1 MNIIVEL
8 VSPGRFFKDAP
19 IHSLNECL
27 KKRGFEVVFAADQAD
42 LVRVVENNARLA
54 GVVIDWEDSPQ
65 ELCQQI
71 HDFNEYLP
79 VFAFSSS
86 NSVTDATFQQLSLN
100 VEFFEYEI
108 SNAADIAVTISQ
120 KVEEYEKAVT
130 PPLTRAL
137 INFAKEGKYTFCTP
151 GHMSG
156 TAFQHSPVGALF
168 YDFFGAN
175 TFKADVSVSV
185 GELGSLLDH
194 SGPHRDAEKYIAETF
209 NADRS
214 YIVTN
219 GTSTANKIIGLYSA
233 PAGSTVLIDR
243 NCHKSLTHLMMMS
256 NVIPIYLRPTRNAYG
271 ILGGIPQS
279 EFKHETI
286 EKRVK
291 ETPNATWPVH
301 AVVTNSTYD
310 GLFYNTGFIKNT
322 LDVKS
327 IHFDS
332 AWVPYT
338 NFSPIYQGLAG
349 MSGGRT
355 EGKVIYETQST
366 HKLLAAFSQASMI
379 HVKGEINEATFN
391 EAFMMH
397 TSTSPFYPIVA
408 STETAAA
415 MMRGNVGR
423 RLIDESIDRAIRFRK
438 EIKRLREESD
448 SWFFDVWQPEN
459 IGTKEC
465 WELKPEDKWHG
476 FRNIDQEHMYLDPI
490 KVTLLTPG
498 LNGDGTMAE
507 RGIPASIVSK
517 YLDDRGVIVEKTG
530 PYNLLFLFS
539 FGIDNTK
546 AMGLLRELCNFR
558 RDYDRNLEIK
568 EAIPSLYKKDPS
580 FYDGM
585 RLQELAQGIHKLIV
599 EHDLPNMMFHAFETL
614 PKMVMPPFEAF
625 QRELN
630 GEVEEVRIQD
640 MQDKVNANMI
650 LPYPP
655 GVPLVMPGEML
666 TADNRAVLDFMLML
680 CEIGEHFP
688 GFETDIHGAY
698 RQPDGSY
705 TVKVLLVGR
714 RTHLLGS
721 NVSAA
726 CSPIR
731 AVGCWKISA
740 AFHSTRTQSINPNL
754 H

>member
-108 SNAADIAVTISQ
+108 SNAADIAVTITQ

-310 GLFYNTGFIKNT
+310 GLFYNTGFIKTT

-379 HVKGEINEATFN
+379 NVKGEINEATFN

-705 TVKVLLVGR
+705 TVKVL
-714 RTHLLGS
+714 
-721 NVSAA
+721 
-726 CSPIR
+726 
-731 AVGCWKISA
+731 KM
-740 AFHSTRTQSINPNL
+740 
-754 H
+754 

>member
-108 SNAADIAVTISQ
+108 SNAADIAVTITQ

-168 YDFFGAN
+168 YDFFGAS

-705 TVKVLLVGR
+705 TVKVL
-714 RTHLLGS
+714 
-721 NVSAA
+721 
-726 CSPIR
+726 
-731 AVGCWKISA
+731 KM
-740 AFHSTRTQSINPNL
+740 
-754 H
+754 

>member
-108 SNAADIAVTISQ
+108 SNAADIAVTITQ

-650 LPYPP
+650 LPYSP

-705 TVKVLLVGR
+705 TVKVL
-714 RTHLLGS
+714 
-721 NVSAA
+721 
-726 CSPIR
+726 
-731 AVGCWKISA
+731 KM
-740 AFHSTRTQSINPNL
+740 
-754 H
+754 

>member
-137 INFAKEGKYTFCTP
+137 MNFAKEGKYTFCMP

-614 PKMVMPPFEAF
+614 PKMVMTPFDAF

-705 TVKVLLVGR
+705 TVKVL
-714 RTHLLGS
+714 
-721 NVSAA
+721 
-726 CSPIR
+726 
-731 AVGCWKISA
+731 KM
-740 AFHSTRTQSINPNL
+740 
-754 H
+754 

>member
-137 INFAKEGKYTFCTP
+137 MNFAKEGKYTFCTP

-415 MMRGNVGR
+415 MMRGNVGH

-459 IGTKEC
+459 NGTKEC

-614 PKMVMPPFEAF
+614 PKMVMTPFDAF

-705 TVKVLLVGR
+705 TVKVL
-714 RTHLLGS
+714 
-721 NVSAA
+721 
-726 CSPIR
+726 
-731 AVGCWKISA
+731 KM
-740 AFHSTRTQSINPNL
+740 
-754 H
+754 

>member
-156 TAFQHSPVGALF
+156 TAFQHSPIGALF

-391 EAFMMH
+391 EAFMTH

-585 RLQELAQGIHKLIV
+585 RLQELALGIHKLIV

-614 PKMVMPPFEAF
+614 PKMVMTPFEAF

-705 TVKVLLVGR
+705 TVKVL
-714 RTHLLGS
+714 
-721 NVSAA
+721 
-726 CSPIR
+726 
-731 AVGCWKISA
+731 KM
-740 AFHSTRTQSINPNL
+740 
-754 H
+754 

>member
-65 ELCQQI
+65 EFCQQI

-108 SNAADIAVTISQ
+108 SNAADIAVTITQ

-705 TVKVLLVGR
+705 TVKVL
-714 RTHLLGS
+714 
-721 NVSAA
+721 
-726 CSPIR
+726 
-731 AVGCWKISA
+731 KM
-740 AFHSTRTQSINPNL
+740 
-754 H
+754 

>member
-27 KKRGFEVVFAADQAD
+27 KKRGFDVVFAADQSD
-42 LVRVVENNARLA
+42 LIRVVENNARLA
-54 GVVIDWEDSPQ
+54 GVLIDWEDSPQ

-71 HDFNEYLP
+71 HDFNEDLP

-120 KVEEYEKAVT
+120 KVEEYEKTVT

-137 INFAKEGKYTFCTP
+137 IDFAKEGKYTFCTP

-168 YDFFGAN
+168 YDYFGAN

-194 SGPHRDAEKYIAETF
+194 SGPHREAEKYIAETF

-219 GTSTANKIIGLYSA
+219 GTSTANKIVGLYSA

-256 NVIPIYLRPTRNAYG
+256 NVVPIYLRPTRNAYG

-279 EFKHETI
+279 EFKRETI

-310 GLFYNTGFIKNT
+310 GLFYNTSYIKNT

-355 EGKVIYETQST
+355 PGKVIYETQST

-465 WELKPEDKWHG
+465 WELKAEDKWHG
-476 FRNIDQEHMYLDPI
+476 FRDIDQEHMYLDPI

-568 EAIPSLYKKDPS
+568 DAIPSLYKKDPN

-614 PKMVMPPFEAF
+614 PKMVLTPFDAF

-666 TADNRAVLDFMLML
+666 TEDNRAVLDFLLML

-705 TVKVLLVGR
+705 TVKVL
-714 RTHLLGS
+714 
-721 NVSAA
+721 
-726 CSPIR
+726 
-731 AVGCWKISA
+731 KM
-740 AFHSTRTQSINPNL
+740 
-754 H
+754 

>member
-108 SNAADIAVTISQ
+108 SNAADIAVTITQ

-459 IGTKEC
+459 ISTKEC

-705 TVKVLLVGR
+705 TVKVL
-714 RTHLLGS
+714 
-721 NVSAA
+721 
-726 CSPIR
+726 
-731 AVGCWKISA
+731 KM
-740 AFHSTRTQSINPNL
+740 
-754 H
+754 

>member
-137 INFAKEGKYTFCTP
+137 MNFAKEGKYTFCTP

-415 MMRGNVGR
+415 MMRGNVGH

-585 RLQELAQGIHKLIV
+585 RLQDLAQGIHKLIV

-614 PKMVMPPFEAF
+614 PKMVMTPFDAF

-640 MQDKVNANMI
+640 MQDKANANMI

-705 TVKVLLVGR
+705 TVKVL
-714 RTHLLGS
+714 
-721 NVSAA
+721 
-726 CSPIR
+726 
-731 AVGCWKISA
+731 KM
-740 AFHSTRTQSINPNL
+740 
-754 H
+754 

>member
-137 INFAKEGKYTFCTP
+137 MNFAKEGKYTFCTP

-194 SGPHRDAEKYIAETF
+194 SGPHHDAEKYIAETF

-415 MMRGNVGR
+415 MMRGNVGH

-614 PKMVMPPFEAF
+614 PKMVMTPFDAF

-705 TVKVLLVGR
+705 TVKVL
-714 RTHLLGS
+714 
-721 NVSAA
+721 
-726 CSPIR
+726 
-731 AVGCWKISA
+731 KM
-740 AFHSTRTQSINPNL
+740 
-754 H
+754 

>member
-156 TAFQHSPVGALF
+156 TAFQHSPIGALF

-408 STETAAA
+408 STETAAP

-614 PKMVMPPFEAF
+614 PKMVMTPFEAF

-705 TVKVLLVGR
+705 TVKVL
-714 RTHLLGS
+714 
-721 NVSAA
+721 
-726 CSPIR
+726 
-731 AVGCWKISA
+731 KM
-740 AFHSTRTQSINPNL
+740 
-754 H
+754 

>member
-156 TAFQHSPVGALF
+156 TAFQHSPIGALF

-585 RLQELAQGIHKLIV
+585 RLLELAQGIHKLIV

-614 PKMVMPPFEAF
+614 PKMVMTPFEAF

-705 TVKVLLVGR
+705 TVKVL
-714 RTHLLGS
+714 
-721 NVSAA
+721 
-726 CSPIR
+726 
-731 AVGCWKISA
+731 KM
-740 AFHSTRTQSINPNL
+740 
-754 H
+754 

>member
-156 TAFQHSPVGALF
+156 TAFQHSPIGALF

-408 STETAAA
+408 STETAAT

-614 PKMVMPPFEAF
+614 PKMVMTPFEAF

-705 TVKVLLVGR
+705 TVKVL
-714 RTHLLGS
+714 
-721 NVSAA
+721 
-726 CSPIR
+726 
-731 AVGCWKISA
+731 KM
-740 AFHSTRTQSINPNL
+740 
-754 H
+754 

>member
-137 INFAKEGKYTFCTP
+137 MNFAKEGKYTFCTP

-415 MMRGNVGR
+415 MMRGNVGH

-614 PKMVMPPFEAF
+614 PKMVMTPFDAF

-688 GFETDIHGAY
+688 GFETDIHGPY

-705 TVKVLLVGR
+705 TVKVL
-714 RTHLLGS
+714 
-721 NVSAA
+721 
-726 CSPIR
+726 
-731 AVGCWKISA
+731 KM
-740 AFHSTRTQSINPNL
+740 
-754 H
+754 

>member
-137 INFAKEGKYTFCTP
+137 MNFAKEGKYTFCTP

-415 MMRGNVGR
+415 MMRGNVGH

-558 RDYDRNLEIK
+558 RDYDRNPEIK

-614 PKMVMPPFEAF
+614 PKMVMTPFDAF

-705 TVKVLLVGR
+705 TVKVL
-714 RTHLLGS
+714 
-721 NVSAA
+721 
-726 CSPIR
+726 
-731 AVGCWKISA
+731 KM
-740 AFHSTRTQSINPNL
+740 
-754 H
+754 

>member
-79 VFAFSSS
+79 VFAFSNS

-156 TAFQHSPVGALF
+156 TAFQHSPIGALF

-614 PKMVMPPFEAF
+614 PKMVMTPFEAF

-705 TVKVLLVGR
+705 TVKVL
-714 RTHLLGS
+714 
-721 NVSAA
+721 
-726 CSPIR
+726 
-731 AVGCWKISA
+731 KM
-740 AFHSTRTQSINPNL
+740 
-754 H
+754 

>member
-233 PAGSTVLIDR
+233 PTGSTVLIDR

-705 TVKVLLVGR
+705 TVKVL
-714 RTHLLGS
+714 
-721 NVSAA
+721 
-726 CSPIR
+726 
-731 AVGCWKISA
+731 KM
-740 AFHSTRTQSINPNL
+740 
-754 H
+754 

>member
-137 INFAKEGKYTFCTP
+137 MNFAKEGKYTFCTP

-415 MMRGNVGR
+415 MMRGNVGH

-476 FRNIDQEHMYLDPI
+476 FRNIDQEPMYLDPI

-614 PKMVMPPFEAF
+614 PKMVMTPFDAF

-705 TVKVLLVGR
+705 TVKVL
-714 RTHLLGS
+714 
-721 NVSAA
+721 
-726 CSPIR
+726 
-731 AVGCWKISA
+731 KM
-740 AFHSTRTQSINPNL
+740 
-754 H
+754 

>member
-108 SNAADIAVTISQ
+108 SNAADIAVTITQ

-517 YLDDRGVIVEKTG
+517 YLDDRGVIVEKPG

-539 FGIDNTK
+539 FGIANTK

-705 TVKVLLVGR
+705 TVKVL
-714 RTHLLGS
+714 
-721 NVSAA
+721 
-726 CSPIR
+726 
-731 AVGCWKISA
+731 KM
-740 AFHSTRTQSINPNL
+740 
-754 H
+754 

>member
-1 MNIIVEL
+1 
-8 VSPGRFFKDAP
+8 
-19 IHSLNECL
+19 
-27 KKRGFEVVFAADQAD
+27 
-42 LVRVVENNARLA
+42 
-54 GVVIDWEDSPQ
+54 
-65 ELCQQI
+65 
-71 HDFNEYLP
+71 
-79 VFAFSSS
+79 
-86 NSVTDATFQQLSLN
+86 
-100 VEFFEYEI
+100 
-108 SNAADIAVTISQ
+108 
-120 KVEEYEKAVT
+120 
-130 PPLTRAL
+130 
-137 INFAKEGKYTFCTP
+137 
-151 GHMSG
+151 
-156 TAFQHSPVGALF
+156 
-168 YDFFGAN
+168 
-175 TFKADVSVSV
+175 
-185 GELGSLLDH
+185 
-194 SGPHRDAEKYIAETF
+194 
-209 NADRS
+209 
-214 YIVTN
+214 
-219 GTSTANKIIGLYSA
+219 
-233 PAGSTVLIDR
+233 VLIDR

-705 TVKVLLVGR
+705 TVKVL
-714 RTHLLGS
+714 
-721 NVSAA
+721 
-726 CSPIR
+726 
-731 AVGCWKISA
+731 KM
-740 AFHSTRTQSINPNL
+740 
-754 H
+754 

>member
-156 TAFQHSPVGALF
+156 TAFQHSPIGALF

-185 GELGSLLDH
+185 GELSSLLDH

-614 PKMVMPPFEAF
+614 PKMVMTPFEAF

-705 TVKVLLVGR
+705 TVKVL
-714 RTHLLGS
+714 
-721 NVSAA
+721 
-726 CSPIR
+726 
-731 AVGCWKISA
+731 KM
-740 AFHSTRTQSINPNL
+740 
-754 H
+754 

>member
-108 SNAADIAVTISQ
+108 SNAADIAVTITQ

-137 INFAKEGKYTFCTP
+137 INFAKKGKYTFCTP

-705 TVKVLLVGR
+705 TVKVL
-714 RTHLLGS
+714 
-721 NVSAA
+721 
-726 CSPIR
+726 
-731 AVGCWKISA
+731 KM
-740 AFHSTRTQSINPNL
+740 
-754 H
+754 

>member
-79 VFAFSSS
+79 IFAFSSS
-86 NSVTDATFQQLSLN
+86 NSVTDTTFQQLSLN

-156 TAFQHSPVGALF
+156 TAFQHSPIGALF

-614 PKMVMPPFEAF
+614 PKMVMTPFDAF

-705 TVKVLLVGR
+705 TVKVL
-714 RTHLLGS
+714 
-721 NVSAA
+721 
-726 CSPIR
+726 
-731 AVGCWKISA
+731 KM
-740 AFHSTRTQSINPNL
+740 
-754 H
+754 

>member
-137 INFAKEGKYTFCTP
+137 MNFAKEGKYTFCTP

-271 ILGGIPQS
+271 LLGGIPQS

-415 MMRGNVGR
+415 MMRGNVGH

-614 PKMVMPPFEAF
+614 PKMVMTPFDAF

-705 TVKVLLVGR
+705 TVKVL
-714 RTHLLGS
+714 
-721 NVSAA
+721 
-726 CSPIR
+726 
-731 AVGCWKISA
+731 KM
-740 AFHSTRTQSINPNL
+740 
-754 H
+754 

>member
-137 INFAKEGKYTFCTP
+137 MNFAKEGKYTFCTP

-415 MMRGNVGR
+415 MMRGNVGH

-546 AMGLLRELCNFR
+546 AMRLLRELCNFR

-614 PKMVMPPFEAF
+614 PKMVMTPFDAF

-705 TVKVLLVGR
+705 TVKVL
-714 RTHLLGS
+714 
-721 NVSAA
+721 
-726 CSPIR
+726 
-731 AVGCWKISA
+731 KM
-740 AFHSTRTQSINPNL
+740 
-754 H
+754 

>member
-137 INFAKEGKYTFCTP
+137 MNFAKEGKYTFCTP

-415 MMRGNVGR
+415 MMRGNVGH

-517 YLDDRGVIVEKTG
+517 YLDVRGVIVEKTG

-614 PKMVMPPFEAF
+614 PKMVMTPFDAF

-705 TVKVLLVGR
+705 TVKVL
-714 RTHLLGS
+714 
-721 NVSAA
+721 
-726 CSPIR
+726 
-731 AVGCWKISA
+731 KM
-740 AFHSTRTQSINPNL
+740 
-754 H
+754 

>member
-156 TAFQHSPVGALF
+156 TAFQHSPIGALF

-614 PKMVMPPFEAF
+614 PKMVMTPFEAF

-640 MQDKVNANMI
+640 MQDKVNDNMI

-705 TVKVLLVGR
+705 TVKVL
-714 RTHLLGS
+714 
-721 NVSAA
+721 
-726 CSPIR
+726 
-731 AVGCWKISA
+731 KM
-740 AFHSTRTQSINPNL
+740 
-754 H
+754 

>member
-8 VSPGRFFKDAP
+8 VSSGRFFKDAP

-79 VFAFSSS
+79 IFAFSSS

-156 TAFQHSPVGALF
+156 TAFQHSPIGALF

-614 PKMVMPPFEAF
+614 PKMVMTPFDAF

-705 TVKVLLVGR
+705 TVKVL
-714 RTHLLGS
+714 
-721 NVSAA
+721 
-726 CSPIR
+726 
-731 AVGCWKISA
+731 KM
-740 AFHSTRTQSINPNL
+740 
-754 H
+754 

>member
-54 GVVIDWEDSPQ
+54 GVVIDWEESPQ

-137 INFAKEGKYTFCTP
+137 MNFAKEGKYTFCTP

-415 MMRGNVGR
+415 MMRGNVGH

-614 PKMVMPPFEAF
+614 PKMVMTPFDAF

-705 TVKVLLVGR
+705 TVKVL
-714 RTHLLGS
+714 
-721 NVSAA
+721 
-726 CSPIR
+726 
-731 AVGCWKISA
+731 KM
-740 AFHSTRTQSINPNL
+740 
-754 H
+754 

>member
-137 INFAKEGKYTFCTP
+137 MNFAKEGKYTFCTP

-415 MMRGNVGR
+415 MMRGNVGH

-465 WELKPEDKWHG
+465 WELKPEDMWHG

-614 PKMVMPPFEAF
+614 PKMVMTPFDAF

-705 TVKVLLVGR
+705 TVKVL
-714 RTHLLGS
+714 
-721 NVSAA
+721 
-726 CSPIR
+726 
-731 AVGCWKISA
+731 KM
-740 AFHSTRTQSINPNL
+740 
-754 H
+754 

>member
-137 INFAKEGKYTFCTP
+137 MNFAKEGKYTFCTP

-301 AVVTNSTYD
+301 TVVTNSTYD

-415 MMRGNVGR
+415 MMRGNVGH

-614 PKMVMPPFEAF
+614 PKMVMTPFDAF

-705 TVKVLLVGR
+705 TVKVL
-714 RTHLLGS
+714 
-721 NVSAA
+721 
-726 CSPIR
+726 
-731 AVGCWKISA
+731 KM
-740 AFHSTRTQSINPNL
+740 
-754 H
+754 

>member
-156 TAFQHSPVGALF
+156 TAFQHSPIGALF

-614 PKMVMPPFEAF
+614 PKMVMTPFDAF

-640 MQDKVNANMI
+640 MQDEGNANMI

-705 TVKVLLVGR
+705 TVKVL
-714 RTHLLGS
+714 
-721 NVSAA
+721 
-726 CSPIR
+726 
-731 AVGCWKISA
+731 KM
-740 AFHSTRTQSINPNL
+740 
-754 H
+754 

>member
-156 TAFQHSPVGALF
+156 TAFQHSPIGALF

-614 PKMVMPPFEAF
+614 PKMVMTPFEAF

-666 TADNRAVLDFMLML
+666 TADNRAVLDFMLMH

-705 TVKVLLVGR
+705 TVKVL
-714 RTHLLGS
+714 
-721 NVSAA
+721 
-726 CSPIR
+726 
-731 AVGCWKISA
+731 KM
-740 AFHSTRTQSINPNL
+740 
-754 H
+754 

>member
-137 INFAKEGKYTFCTP
+137 MNFAKEGKYTFCTP

-310 GLFYNTGFIKNT
+310 GLFYNTAFIKNT

-415 MMRGNVGR
+415 MMRGNVGH

-614 PKMVMPPFEAF
+614 PKMVMTPFDAF

-705 TVKVLLVGR
+705 TVKVL
-714 RTHLLGS
+714 
-721 NVSAA
+721 
-726 CSPIR
+726 
-731 AVGCWKISA
+731 KM
-740 AFHSTRTQSINPNL
+740 
-754 H
+754 

>member
-137 INFAKEGKYTFCTP
+137 MNFAKEGKYTFCTP

-415 MMRGNVGR
+415 MMRGNVGH

-465 WELKPEDKWHG
+465 WELKPEDKLHG

-614 PKMVMPPFEAF
+614 PKMVMTPFDAF

-705 TVKVLLVGR
+705 TVKVL
-714 RTHLLGS
+714 
-721 NVSAA
+721 
-726 CSPIR
+726 
-731 AVGCWKISA
+731 KM
-740 AFHSTRTQSINPNL
+740 
-754 H
+754 

>member
-156 TAFQHSPVGALF
+156 TAFQHSPIGALF

-517 YLDDRGVIVEKTG
+517 YLDVEKTG

-614 PKMVMPPFEAF
+614 PKMVMTPFEAF

-705 TVKVLLVGR
+705 TVKVL
-714 RTHLLGS
+714 
-721 NVSAA
+721 
-726 CSPIR
+726 
-731 AVGCWKISA
+731 KM
-740 AFHSTRTQSINPNL
+740 
-754 H
+754 

>member
-79 VFAFSSS
+79 IFAFSSS

-108 SNAADIAVTISQ
+108 SNATDIAVTISQ

-156 TAFQHSPVGALF
+156 TAFQHSPIGALF

-614 PKMVMPPFEAF
+614 PKMVMTPFDAF

-705 TVKVLLVGR
+705 TVKVL
-714 RTHLLGS
+714 
-721 NVSAA
+721 
-726 CSPIR
+726 
-731 AVGCWKISA
+731 KM
-740 AFHSTRTQSINPNL
+740 
-754 H
+754 